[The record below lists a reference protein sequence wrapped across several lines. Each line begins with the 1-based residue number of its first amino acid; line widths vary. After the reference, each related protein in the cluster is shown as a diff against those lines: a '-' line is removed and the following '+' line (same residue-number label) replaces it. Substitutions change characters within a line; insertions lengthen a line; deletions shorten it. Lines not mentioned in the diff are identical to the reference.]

1 MTDSAAGAGNGLH
14 RSLWLD
20 QALSKPGTP
29 CPPLVGN
36 QRADIAIVGGGY
48 VGLWTAIELKQRDRG
63 IDVVIL
69 EQDICGAGASG
80 RNGGY
85 ALSWWTKAP
94 SLRAKWGDET
104 ARELIKKSE
113 AAIDE
118 LAAFCDGE
126 GIDAEYTKSGWVWGA
141 FSEVHSGV
149 WKQAVQACRELD
161 ISDLHELSHEAAVRL
176 SGTDTLV
183 SAVLDRTAAMLHPGK
198 LVRGMRE
205 AALRQGVI
213 IYEHSRVR
221 HFSRERPARLVTAN
235 GAVRADK
242 VILATNAWSAAL
254 PELSRSIVVVSSD
267 IIVSRPVPDQLQKL
281 QWLNKA
287 GVNDSCQLVSYVR
300 TTADGRLLAGKG
312 GLASAYGGHVGKK
325 MFHSPARAKLV
336 KRQLDEL
343 YPGFSYVPVE
353 CSWSGPVDR
362 SSDGLPLL
370 GSLPGHEHIFYGIG
384 WSGNGV
390 GPSRIGGRALASL
403 ATGYRDEWSSLPVVV
418 DRPRRDLPA
427 EPFRYLGGHLVRAAI
442 ARKDRVETQG
452 RHPGWITKSLA
463 SLAPRGVEDR

>member
-1 MTDSAAGAGNGLH
+1 MTDSAVDAGNGLH

-20 QALSKPGTP
+20 QALTKPGSP
-29 CPPLVGN
+29 CPPLVGD
-36 QRADIAIVGGGY
+36 RLADIAIVGGGY
-48 VGLWTAIELKQRDRG
+48 VGLWTALELKQRDRA

-104 ARELIKKSE
+104 ARDLILKSE
-113 AAIDE
+113 AAIAG
-118 LAAFCDGE
+118 LAAFCDEE

-141 FSEVHSGV
+141 FSKAHTGAWE
-149 WKQAVQACRELD
+149 QAVQACRELD
-161 ISDLHELSHEAAVRL
+161 VGDLHELNREAAVHL
-176 SGTDTLV
+176 SGTETLA

-198 LVRGMRE
+198 LVRGLRE

-213 IYEHSRVR
+213 IYEHTRVR
-221 HFSRERPARLVTAN
+221 HFSRDRPARLVTDK
-235 GAVRADK
+235 GIVKADK

-267 IIVSRPVPDQLQKL
+267 IIASSPIPDRLRNM
-281 QWLNKA
+281 QWLNRA
-287 GVNDSCQLVSYVR
+287 GVNDSSQMVNYVR
-300 TTADGRLLAGKG
+300 TTAEGRLLAGKG
-312 GLASAYGGHVGKK
+312 GLASAYGGRVNKT
-325 MFHSPARAKLV
+325 MFHSPERAHVV
-336 KRQLDEL
+336 KRQLDKL
-343 YPGFSYVPVE
+343 YPEFSDVPVE

-370 GSLPGHEHIFYGIG
+370 GSLPGCKHIIYGIG

-418 DRPRRDLPA
+418 DCPRRDLPA
-427 EPFRYLGGHLVRAAI
+427 EPFRYFGGCLVRAAV
-442 ARKDRVETQG
+442 ARKDRVEMQG

-463 SLAPRGVEDR
+463 ALAPRGVEDR